1 MPKAATSIIGRLLGQ
16 LSTARVLTAAAI
28 AWVWFLAVPSMV
40 PGVTSDRGIYIAV
53 LERLLAGDRLYV
65 DVIDNKD
72 PLFYWLQL
80 IPHSI
85 SPLLAVTLEVGYVLV
100 CSFAV
105 RGILRRLRIDSLVAT
120 IAAFALVPGILTGL
134 CYIAGMTHLPGIAFL
149 LVSVWAFVAKKPVVS
164 GIFAGLLFFTK
175 IVLFPFAPLVW
186 LLLASNRRWMFP
198 RYLLGLTSA
207 GLVVGLTLL
216 VRGELGGYLRML
228 RFNFVYSQ
236 GAFLPKDTLKFVG
249 HFEFLAKLPAFVPI
263 LSVSA
268 LLALAIGW
276 LWFNAR
282 KSASSAFKGW
292 ALLTLSSG
300 IGAILVLGVSGFW
313 LHHLQVL
320 YIPLIVGLITLLI
333 YGRDSLGTQ
342 KRDARWI
349 AAILVVLSLSV
360 SALNVDRLGGFD
372 QSKAVAGYYLQSSTL
387 ANNEAKALLS
397 VAASGSYARLGD
409 NSSPAA
415 SIGVRS
421 WRLACPTFQQYEFDT
436 SATLNGALKCIET
449 KRPVLLLAAF
459 EDSPGRKPM
468 HKFYVSVQRLIM
480 SHYTCQRSL
489 GLAVCVPRL

>member
-1 MPKAATSIIGRLLGQ
+1 
-16 LSTARVLTAAAI
+16 
-28 AWVWFLAVPSMV
+28 
-40 PGVTSDRGIYIAV
+40 V

-65 DVIDNKD
+65 DVHDNKD

-85 SPLLAVTLEVGYVLV
+85 SPLLDVTLEVGYVLV

-149 LVSVWAFVAKKPVVS
+149 LVSVWAFVAKRPVLS
-164 GIFAGLLFFTK
+164 GVFAGLLFFTK

-186 LLLASNRRWMFP
+186 LLAISNRRWMLP
-198 RYLLGLTSA
+198 RYTLGLSSG
-207 GLVVGLTLL
+207 GLVVALTLL

-228 RFNFVYSQ
+228 RFNFIYSQ
-236 GAFLPKDTLKFVG
+236 GSFLPKGMPSFLG
-249 HFEFLAKLPAFVPI
+249 HFVFLAKLPAFVPM
-263 LSVSA
+263 LCVTA

-276 LWFNAR
+276 LWFRAR
-282 KSASSAFKGW
+282 KSASSEFKGW
-292 ALLTLSSG
+292 ALLTVAST
-300 IGAILVLGVSGFW
+300 IGAILVLGFMGFW
-313 LHHLQVL
+313 LHHLQVF
-320 YIPLIVGLITLLI
+320 YIPMVFGLISLLI
-333 YGRDSLGTQ
+333 FGRDTLGNQ
-342 KRDARWI
+342 RRDARWV

-360 SALNVDRLGGFD
+360 STINIDRLGGFD
-372 QSKAVAGYYLQSSTL
+372 QSKAVAGYYLQRSTV

-397 VAASGSYARLGD
+397 VGASGSYARLGD

-436 SATLNGALKCIET
+436 AATLNGALKCI
-449 KRPVLLLAAF
+449 KAKKPVLLLAAF

-468 HKFYVSVQRLIM
+468 HNFYVAVQRLIM

-489 GLAVCVPRL
+489 GLAVCVTPRYAVAHSAYVPEHLHRRS